1 MAFDGGGI
9 MGLVS
14 DFDLLALDLDGT
26 LLNSREEVSSRTC
39 AAVSAAL
46 EAGVRVV
53 LVTGRGIDTPKRI
66 VRELGLDVP
75 VICAHGALT
84 EDVVTG
90 KVIGHIPVPLQYAA
104 PMMEFA
110 EQNDLTLAVYR
121 GEQFYRLRGQPPLM
135 PDMNGSGWTAI
146 GSFKEIMGTA
156 PTFMRFLGQESVDA
170 MRRAFDDVPVH
181 FKYETWGDFEECA
194 VTSRDAT
201 KKRALVDLCRTLEIR
216 ASRVLAIGDSRND
229 VPMLRWAG
237 LGIAMANALPEVLDA
252 IPHKTASNDED
263 GVALAIEKYVL
274 GEGSRRT
281 A

>member
-1 MAFDGGGI
+1 

-26 LLNSREEVSSRTC
+26 LLNTHEEVSPRTC
-39 AAVSAAL
+39 AAVLAAL
-46 EAGVRVV
+46 QAGVRVV
-53 LVTGRGIDTPKRI
+53 LVTGRGIDTPKQI
-66 VRELGLDVP
+66 VRDLGLDVP

-84 EDVVTG
+84 EDVITG

-110 EQNDLTLAVYR
+110 EQNDLTLAVYS
-121 GEQFYRLRGQPPLM
+121 GEQFYRLRSQPPLM
-135 PDMNGSGWTAI
+135 PDMTGSGWTAV

-170 MRRAFDDVPVH
+170 MRRAFDDAPLH
-181 FKYETWGDFEECA
+181 FKYETWGNFEECA

-201 KKRALVDLCRTLEIR
+201 KKHALMDLCRTLEIR

>member
-1 MAFDGGGI
+1 

-26 LLNSREEVSSRTC
+26 LLNSNEEISPRNA

-53 LVTGRGIDTPKRI
+53 LVTGRGIDTPTQI
-66 VRELGLDVP
+66 VRDLGLDVP

-84 EDVVTG
+84 QDVQTG
-90 KVIGHIPVPLQYAA
+90 NVIGHIPVPLQFAA
-104 PMMEFA
+104 PMMTYA
-110 EQNDLTLAVYR
+110 EQNDLTLAVYS
-121 GEQFYRLRGQPPLM
+121 GERFYRLRRQPPVM
-135 PDMNGSGWTAI
+135 RDMTGAGWTAI
-146 GSFKEIMGTA
+146 ESFKEIMGIA
-156 PTFMRFLGQESVDA
+156 PTFMRFLGEESVDA
-170 MRRAFDDVPVH
+170 MRRAFDDVPLH

-201 KKRALVDLCRTLEIR
+201 KKRALTDLCRTLEIR

-237 LGIAMANALPEVLDA
+237 LGIAMANALPEVRDA
-252 IPHKTASNDED
+252 VATHTASNDDD
-263 GVALAIEKYVL
+263 GVALAIERYVL
-274 GEGSRRT
+274 REGNRRS